1 MYVFEFVFP
10 SVFAIGGNG
19 DPALCWRA
27 LLQSATVQLRLTLQ
41 DFPRNPTKIPDTVLE
56 RKKRNTT
63 QKIWLFVGKFLPSE
77 QDKCGGTQL
86 VVCHVD
92 KTKNILL
99 FKNKTQHHQQGSAKN
114 IQSLEFLVKVESKS
128 NVLYLKVTVYQWSL
142 ISLAGKSDMKKVN
155 SEVKVKLIGKSESE
169 THWHVSLF
177 STLTHIRERMKSF
190 ASSLMSSQYGESN
203 SNSPGKGP
211 FPQTPLKQ
219 FKTTLKTN
227 LWGSEQRGL
236 HHSHR
241 RRVGSRRGG
250 CRRSL
255 RYSRHQLLSHKASVP
270 APAGKNVSIIK
281 CI

>member
-128 NVLYLKVTVYQWSL
+128 NVLYLKVTVY
-142 ISLAGKSDMKKVN
+142 LA
-155 SEVKVKLIGKSESE
+155 SESE
-169 THWHVSLF
+169 WKKWKWNSLACQSVLDVDTHQGADEVFCFFADVVPVRRVELKLSWKRTISSNSSKTVQNDIEDQPLR
-177 STLTHIRERMKSF
+177 IWAKRF
-190 ASSLMSSQYGESN
+190 ASFSS
-203 SNSPGKGP
+203 
-211 FPQTPLKQ
+211 
-219 FKTTLKTN
+219 
-227 LWGSEQRGL
+227 
-236 HHSHR
+236 
-241 RRVGSRRGG
+241 
-250 CRRSL
+250 
-255 RYSRHQLLSHKASVP
+255 
-270 APAGKNVSIIK
+270 
-281 CI
+281 

>member
-1 MYVFEFVFP
+1 MVTQH
-10 SVFAIGGNG
+10 SVEGPYCNQQQFNSGWLCRIS
-19 DPALCWRA
+19 PEIPPKSRTQCWREKREI
-27 LLQSATVQLRLTLQ
+27 QLRRFGCLWESFCHLSKT
-41 DFPRNPTKIPDTVLE
+41 NV
-56 RKKRNTT
+56 
-63 QKIWLFVGKFLPSE
+63 
-77 QDKCGGTQL
+77 GGTQL

-99 FKNKTQHHQQGSAKN
+99 FKNKTQHHRQHSAKN
-114 IQSLEFLVKVESKS
+114 IQSLEFVVKVESKS
-128 NVLYLKVTVYQWSL
+128 NVLYLKVTVYPWSFL
-142 ISLAGKSDMKKVN
+142 WQAKVN
-155 SEVKVKLIGKSESE
+155 GKSESE

-281 CI
+281 CL